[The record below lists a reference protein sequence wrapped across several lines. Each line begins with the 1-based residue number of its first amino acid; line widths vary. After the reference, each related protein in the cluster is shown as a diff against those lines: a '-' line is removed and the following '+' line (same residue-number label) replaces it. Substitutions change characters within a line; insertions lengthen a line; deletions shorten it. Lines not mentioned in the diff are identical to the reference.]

1 MSPEVGEGSTI
12 DARYRLL
19 RRIGSGG
26 MADVWLA
33 EDSHLQR
40 QVALKVLHRRFAQ
53 DREFVERFRREAEA
67 AAGLSHPNI
76 VAVYDRGDVDG
87 TYYIAMQL
95 LEGRSLKE
103 MIDRGLAPE
112 QAVGLIRQVLEAA
125 GFAHRHGVVHRDLK
139 PQNVIVDEEGKAT
152 VTDFGIARAGASE
165 ITQAGSV
172 MGTPHYLS
180 PEQAQ
185 GQAVTA
191 VSDLYSVGVML
202 YEALAGRVPFE
213 ADSAVAIAMKQV
225 SHTPQRPS
233 SIAPA
238 VSPALDAVT
247 MRALEKDPGQRFQS
261 AEAFIAALDAAGRDP
276 GGEHGGTAAFVA
288 LPSPVVGAE
297 DAEAAEGDPEEEE
310 RKRRRRFWMILAA
323 AAVAIGVFLGFALTR
338 DTTTDVPGVTG
349 NQLNVAIALLEQN
362 GFKVGEVDRVQREVA
377 VNTVLEQDPPAG
389 GAELDCAFLG
399 FFCSKPKVGLTVS
412 AGPGSADVP
421 GGLAGMSQEE
431 AVARLE
437 EAGFEAQV
445 ETVNSDR
452 VEAGLVIRSD
462 PSGGSTATRGSAVV
476 LTVSKG
482 AKLATVPVLV
492 GTQRSVAV
500 QQIRG
505 RGLTPSVEEEES
517 AKPAGEVIRQ
527 SPSAGSEL
535 PRGAA
540 VSIVVSKGEQK
551 ARVPNEI
558 GKERAEAVEAVRDA
572 GLRPSVQEQETEV
585 PQQVGRV
592 TDQFPPPAR
601 KSNRAAK
608 SRWSSAS
615 ARRKAKRKPNEGRGA
630 LRRPLLR
637 ARRLPALGRGG
648 RGRLAAGRP

>member
-1 MSPEVGEGSTI
+1 MPPEVGEGSTI
-12 DARYRLL
+12 DSRYRLL

-40 QVALKVLHRRFAQ
+40 RVALKVLHRRFAQ

-67 AAGLSHPNI
+67 AAGLQHPHV
-76 VAVYDRGDVDG
+76 VAVFDRGDVDG

-103 MIDRGLAPE
+103 LIDRGLTPE

-125 GFAHRHGVVHRDLK
+125 GFAHKHGVVHRDLK
-139 PQNVIVDEEGKAT
+139 PQNAIVDDDGKAT
-152 VTDFGIARAGASE
+152 VTDFGIARAGVSE

-233 SIAPA
+233 SLNPA
-238 VSPALDAVT
+238 VSPALDAVV

-261 AEAFIAALDAAGRDP
+261 AEAFIAALDAALRDP
-276 GGEHGGTAAFVA
+276 AATGGGTAAFA
-288 LPSPVVGAE
+288 PLPPPVVAPE
-297 DAEAAEGDPEEEE
+297 EAAAAERDPEEEH
-310 RKRRRRFWMILAA
+310 RRRRRRWALLAA
-323 AAVAIGVFLGFALTR
+323 AAVLIGVLLGFALTR
-338 DTTTDVPGVTG
+338 DTTTEVPGVTG

-362 GFKVGEVDRVQREVA
+362 GFKVGEVKRVQREVA
-377 VNTVLEQDPPAG
+377 TNTVLEQDPPSGNAS
-389 GAELDCAFLG
+389 LDCTFLTL
-399 FFCSKPKVGLTVS
+399 FCSKPKVGLTVS
-412 AGPGSADVP
+412 AGPGSAKVP
-421 GGLAGMSQEE
+421 GTAGLGEDE
-431 AVARLE
+431 AIAKLE
-437 EAGFEAQV
+437 ESGFETQV
-445 ETVNSDR
+445 KRVNSSQ
-452 VEAGLVIRSD
+452 VEAGLVVHSD
-462 PSGGSTATRGSAVV
+462 PPAGTTATRGSAVV

-482 AKLATVPVLV
+482 QKLAKVPVLV
-492 GTQRSVAV
+492 GAQRSLAV

-517 AKPAGEVIRQ
+517 SVPTGEVIRQ

-535 PRGAA
+535 PPGST
-540 VSIVVSKGEQK
+540 VSIVVSKGEK
-551 ARVPNEI
+551 KTKVPNVI
-558 GKERAEAVEAVRDA
+558 GKERSEAVQALRDA
-572 GLRPSVQEQETEV
+572 GLVPAVQERETEV
-585 PQQVGRV
+585 ASQIGRV
-592 TDQFPPPAR
+592 TDQFPPPGSEVEAGTEVTVVVG
-601 KSNRAAK
+601 KRAA
-608 SRWSSAS
+608 
-615 ARRKAKRKPNEGRGA
+615 PETEVEEE
-630 LRRPLLR
+630 
-637 ARRLPALGRGG
+637 
-648 RGRLAAGRP
+648 

>member
-1 MSPEVGEGSTI
+1 MPPEVGEGSTI
-12 DARYRLL
+12 DGRYRLL

-40 QVALKVLHRRFAQ
+40 RVALKILHRRFAQ

-76 VAVYDRGDVDG
+76 VAVFDRGDVEG

-103 MIDRGLAPE
+103 LIDQGLTPE
-112 QAVGLIRQVLEAA
+112 QSVGLIRQVLEAA

-139 PQNVIVDEEGKAT
+139 PQNVIVDDERVAT

-191 VSDLYSVGVML
+191 VSDLYSIGVIL

-213 ADSAVAIAMKQV
+213 ADSAIAIAMKQV

-233 SIAPA
+233 SINPA
-238 VSPALDAVT
+238 VSPALDAAV

-261 AEAFIAALDAAGRDP
+261 ADAFIAALDAALRDP
-276 GGEHGGTAAFVA
+276 GAAAGGTAAFA
-288 LPSPVVGAE
+288 PLPPPVVVAGEGPADAE
-297 DAEAAEGDPEEEE
+297 DEDRGP
-310 RKRRRRFWMILAA
+310 RKWIWLAV
-323 AAVAIGVFLGFALTR
+323 AAVLIGALLGFALTR

-362 GFKVGEVDRVQREVA
+362 DFKVGAISRVQREVT
-377 VNTVLEQDPPAG
+377 VNTVLEQDPPPGKAS
-389 GAELDCAFLG
+389 LDCAFLS
-399 FFCSKPKVGLTVS
+399 FFCSKPKVALTVS
-412 AGPGSADVP
+412 SGPGSAKVP
-421 GGLAGMSQEE
+421 GGLPGLSQKEAEE
-431 AVARLE
+431 MLE
-437 EAGFEAQV
+437 EAGFVVRSEK
-445 ETVNSDR
+445 VNSDR
-452 VEAGLVIRSD
+452 VEAGQVIRSE
-462 PSGGSTATRGSAVV
+462 PGGGTTATRGSTVV

-482 AKLATVPVLV
+482 QKLAKVPVLV

-505 RGLTPSVEEEES
+505 RGLTPAVEEEES

-527 SPSAGSEL
+527 APSAGSEL
-535 PRGAA
+535 PRGSS
-540 VSIVVSKGEQK
+540 VSIVVSKGEK
-551 ARVPNEI
+551 RTKVPNVI
-558 GKERAEAVEAVRDA
+558 GEERREAVEALRAA
-572 GLRPSVQEQETEV
+572 GLAPSVEEEETEV
-585 PQQVGRV
+585 AQQVGRV
-592 TDQFPPPAR
+592 TDQFPTPGSEVEPGSEVTVVVG
-601 KSNRAAK
+601 KLAK
-608 SRWSSAS
+608 ESEAE
-615 ARRKAKRKPNEGRGA
+615 AE
-630 LRRPLLR
+630 
-637 ARRLPALGRGG
+637 
-648 RGRLAAGRP
+648 

>member
-1 MSPEVGEGSTI
+1 VPEVGEGSTV
-12 DARYRLL
+12 DGRYRVL

-33 EDSHLQR
+33 DDPHLQR
-40 QVALKVLHRRFAQ
+40 RVALKVLHRRFAQ

-76 VAVYDRGDVDG
+76 VSVFDRGDVEG

-103 MIDRGLAPE
+103 LIDQGLTPE
-112 QAVGLIRQVLEAA
+112 QSAGLIRQVLEAA
-125 GFAHRHGVVHRDLK
+125 GYAHRHGVVHRDLK
-139 PQNVIVDEEGKAT
+139 PQNVIVDDEGKVT

-233 SIAPA
+233 SIKPA
-238 VSPALDAVT
+238 VSPALDAVV

-276 GGEHGGTAAFVA
+276 GAEHGGTAAFA
-288 LPSPVVGAE
+288 PLPAPVVGA
-297 DAEAAEGDPEEEE
+297 AEADAAERDAEEEE
-310 RKRRRRFWMILAA
+310 RKRRRRFWAILAA
-323 AAVAIGVFLGFALTR
+323 VAVLIGALLGFALTR
-338 DTTTDVPGVTG
+338 DTMTDVPGVTG
-349 NQLNVAIALLEQN
+349 NDLNVAISLLQQN
-362 GFKVGEVDRVQREVA
+362 DFAVGNIDRVQRERA
-377 VNTVLEQDPPAG
+377 VNTVLEQDPAAG
-389 GAELDCAFLG
+389 ETSLDCAFLS
-399 FFCSKPKVGLTVS
+399 FFCSKPKVSLTVS
-412 AGPGSADVP
+412 SGPGSAAVP
-421 GGLAGMSQEE
+421 GGLAGLSQGEAEE
-431 AVARLE
+431 KVE
-437 EAGFEAQV
+437 EAGFVPQIRK
-445 ETVNSDR
+445 VNSDD
-452 VEAGLVIRSD
+452 VEAGLVIRSE
-462 PSGGSTATRGSAVV
+462 PAGGTTATRGSTVFLV
-476 LTVSKG
+476 LSKG
-482 AKLATVPVLV
+482 QKLAKVPVLV

-517 AKPAGEVIRQ
+517 ARPAGEVIRQ

-535 PRGAA
+535 PRGSS
-540 VSIVVSKGEQK
+540 VSIVVSRGRQQAK
-551 ARVPNEI
+551 VPNLI
-558 GKERAEAVEAVRDA
+558 GKERREAVEEARAA
-572 GLRPSVQEQETEV
+572 GLVPEVQEEETEV
-585 PQQVGRV
+585 PAQVGRV
-592 TDQFPPPAR
+592 TDQFPPPGSEVEPGSGMTIVVG
-601 KSNRAAK
+601 KRATESEAE
-608 SRWSSAS
+608 A
-615 ARRKAKRKPNEGRGA
+615 E
-630 LRRPLLR
+630 
-637 ARRLPALGRGG
+637 
-648 RGRLAAGRP
+648 